1 MSSADNIL
9 FPLTQHYGII
19 QSFVPALVFLSI
31 FHGFEA
37 EILNISTY
45 IFALAFSFAITL
57 LLNLVCHIP
66 LLYLLSLTQSLTFVS
81 LCMLWL
87 TRNCS
92 ELILLQ
98 NGLAVQSMQQ

>member
-57 LLNLVCHIP
+57 LLSLPHTFALLVEPHPITYFCF
-66 LLYLLSLTQSLTFVS
+66 LVYV
-81 LCMLWL
+81 MVDK
-87 TRNCS
+87 
-92 ELILLQ
+92 EL
-98 NGLAVQSMQQ
+98 